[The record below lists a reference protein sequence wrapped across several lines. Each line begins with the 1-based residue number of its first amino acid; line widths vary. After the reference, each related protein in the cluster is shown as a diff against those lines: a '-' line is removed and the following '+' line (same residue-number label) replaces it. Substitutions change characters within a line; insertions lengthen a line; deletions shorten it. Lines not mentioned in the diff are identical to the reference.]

1 MIDLPKVI
9 LVDLDDTIL
18 DSDSN
23 ADEVWLE
30 VCREFASSLG
40 SVTAKVLHAAVMDS
54 RDWLWGDLER
64 ARRGRLEARLDIV
77 STAFT
82 RLNISNSPNVAS
94 MADRYAA
101 LRENTLKPFPGAM
114 DALKRLKKAGIHM
127 GLLTNGSSESQRA
140 KIDKF
145 GLAEFFDNIQIEG
158 EFGVGKPDERAF
170 LNALDV
176 LGVTPADAWMVGDNL
191 EWDVHGAQ
199 QVGIYAVWVD
209 AHGGGLPDGT
219 TVRPDRTIRSLSDL
233 IADDTD

>member
-1 MIDLPKVI
+1 MIDLPKAI

-40 SVTAKVLHAAVMDS
+40 SVTAEVLHAAVMDS

-77 STAFT
+77 STAFAS
-82 RLNISNSPNVAS
+82 LKIPDSPNVAG

-114 DALKRLKKAGIHM
+114 DALKRLKKTGIRM
-127 GLLTNGSSESQRA
+127 GLLTNGRSESQRA
-140 KIDKF
+140 KIDKYD
-145 GLAEFFDNIQIEG
+145 LAGFFDHIQIEE
-158 EFGVGKPDERAF
+158 EFGIAKPDERAF

-199 QVGIYAVWVD
+199 RVGIYAVWMD
-209 AHGGGLPDGT
+209 AHGNGLPDGS
-219 TVRPDRTIRSLSDL
+219 TVHPDRTIRSLSEL
-233 IADDTD
+233 IA